1 MFMLCLH
8 IQDGF
13 RKVKWLKSINNGLK
27 MASNQMG
34 YGILKVCLLAW
45 TVKILSLSWKILIN
59 NNLLSRK

>member
-34 YGILKVCLLAW
+34 YGIKGMLTSMDSENFVI
-45 TVKILSLSWKILIN
+45 VVEN
-59 NNLLSRK
+59 PH